1 MNKVLFCGAGYGAGN
16 IGDDAIL
23 SGLLFSAKMYLR
35 EDTQYGALTFNPE
48 FTKENAELNEAFAFN
63 TDVEV
68 AFNWATHIV
77 LGGASLLSGWSIDY
91 CSNLIV
97 KAQKMKKPIC
107 MLAAGTSRTPTI
119 EQRQQLATHFGSLDM
134 ITLRS
139 DDDRDLAIK
148 WGLNPT
154 KLWVCADGA
163 FAIDRGYEVY
173 SPSDTIGINLV
184 HENLPD
190 EYKYVDVIK
199 QLLLEEYLHMDFAY
213 ICGEVRKDEGFDSF
227 LLKELVEVRNGI
239 LYDKYVKYL
248 DLLTILTKCDFV
260 IVMRMHMMLFCALVG
275 VPCIPFVRE
284 PKTQLMADELGLK
297 HTLPM
302 DITLPALKEIIDEVQ
317 MNPEIAIANA
327 DMVDA
332 LRTRS
337 FRNGEMLCTWMRL
350 EL

>member
-48 FTKENAELNEAFAFN
+48 FTKKNAEVDQTFDFASGV
-63 TDVEV
+63 DA

-91 CSNLIV
+91 CSDLIV
-97 KAQKMKKPIC
+97 AAKNLKKPIC
-107 MLAAGTSRTPTI
+107 MLAAGTSLTPTAAL
-119 EQRQQLATHFGSLDM
+119 RQQLVTHFGSLDM

-139 DDDRDLAIK
+139 EDDRDRAIK
-148 WGLNPT
+148 WGLNPD
-154 KLWVCADGA
+154 KLWICADGA
-163 FAIDRGYEVY
+163 FAVDRGYEVY
-173 SPSDTIGINLV
+173 SPSGTIGINLV
-184 HENLPD
+184 NEKLP
-190 EYKYVDVIK
+190 EKYGYFDVIK
-199 QLLLEEYLHMDFAY
+199 QLLLEEYSYSDIAY
-213 ICGEVRKDEGFDSF
+213 ICGEVRKEEGFDFF
-227 LLKELVEVRNGI
+227 LLKKLADVREGVI
-239 LYDKYVKYL
+239 YDEYINYM
-248 DLLTILTKCDFV
+248 DLLKILTGCDFV
-260 IVMRMHMMLFCALVG
+260 ITMRMHMMLFCALVG
-275 VPCIPFVRE
+275 VPCIPFIRE

-302 DITLPALKEIIDEVQ
+302 DITLSALKEIIDKVRED
-317 MNPEIAIANA
+317 PEIAIADD
-327 DMVDA
+327 DMVDD

-337 FRNGEMLCTWMRL
+337 FGNGGMLCKWMRL